1 MSSRVLTK
9 PQPINLLPAVTAL
22 SASLVIVTLS
32 PGVTILMIV
41 LLYTSDESDV
51 KVRGSMYVSV
61 PMYVERVCVH
71 VCVYARV
78 MCMCVYLCVYLC
90 VNVSLKG
97 MSLSDH

>member
-1 MSSRVLTK
+1 M
-9 PQPINLLPAVTAL
+9 
-22 SASLVIVTLS
+22 
-32 PGVTILMIV
+32 TILTIV

-61 PMYVERVCVH
+61 PMYVEHVCLH

-78 MCMCVYLCVYLC
+78 IYMCVCMCVYLC